1 MTTTTE
7 LAPVP
12 LTPAPLA
19 LVTGASSGIGAA
31 FARRLAADGY
41 DLVVVGR
48 REDRLTALAASLTG
62 VRVEVLV
69 ADLATDAGIDS
80 VAEVCATRPLTMLVN
95 NAGVAHYMPMA
106 QLPADK
112 ARELLHVKVLA
123 PTMLTRAALA
133 GMITRGGGTVVNVA
147 GMLAFAG
154 PAPAAPPQGQRATYV
169 GTLAATVA
177 MTQTLHAELAGTG
190 VGVHVVCPGIVATE
204 FHEVQGMDLSAA
216 PRMSAADVVT
226 AALAGIGL
234 GEVVTAPGLEDTTLL
249 ETVFAADLAAFAGQ
263 SKDLASRYRTGSA

>member
-7 LAPVP
+7 PTA
-12 LTPAPLA
+12 APLA

-31 FARRLAADGY
+31 FAQRLAADGY
-41 DLVVVGR
+41 GLIVVGR
-48 REDRLTALAASLTG
+48 RKDRLTALAESLTG
-62 VRVEVLV
+62 VTTEVLV
-69 ADLATDAGIDS
+69 ADFATDTGINT
-80 VAEVCATRPLTMLVN
+80 VAAVCATRPLTMLVN

-106 QLPADK
+106 DLPADK

-123 PTMLTRAALA
+123 PAMLTRAALA
-133 GMITRGGGTVVNVA
+133 GMLTRGSGTIINVA

-177 MTQTLHAELAGTG
+177 MTQTLHTELAGTG
-190 VGVHVVCPGIVATE
+190 VSAHVVCPGIVATE
-204 FHEVQGMDLSAA
+204 FHEVQGMDLSAV

-226 AALAGIGL
+226 AALAGIDL
-234 GEVVTAPGLEDTTLL
+234 GEIVTAPGLEDTTLL
-249 ETVFAADLAAFAGQ
+249 DAVFTADLAAFAGQ
-263 SKDLASRYRTGSA
+263 SKNLASRYRTNNP